1 MRSTKLA
8 VSLAC
13 LVTAGIGIGVS
24 LGVAWG
30 WLRQT
35 GEYSVY
41 LEPKLVQ
48 VSLAATATAFL
59 AVFVTIWLVRRRVND
74 SVIGL
79 AQALE
84 EQRVSSDEFHAIS
97 SSNLDREFQKLVAEI
112 NALISAF
119 AETQT
124 RLNQYSAKVAHEL
137 RAPITVLQLQL
148 DHAAKTLDPHFF
160 EAMTMQVR
168 RLNEYVDTALY
179 IARVAEQKIRPNK
192 TRRKIADVVQEI
204 AGLYQLQ
211 ATARGR
217 RLCVDLSTDLQA
229 DLDEKIFGLIL
240 HNLLSNAISHGCGEI
255 RVRLRHRNGAA
266 RLFVLNRVPNQA
278 NAGVGTGLGL
288 RTVAILAEAHHLA
301 FRSRRIFNGYAAVV
315 RIRQL
320 P

>member
-13 LVTAGIGIGVS
+13 LVTAGIAIGVS
-24 LGVAWG
+24 LGVAWV
-30 WLRQT
+30 WLSQT
-35 GEYSVY
+35 SEYSVY
-41 LEPKLVQ
+41 LKPKLIQ

-59 AVFVTIWLVRRRVND
+59 AVVVLIWLLRRRVND

-79 AQALE
+79 ARALE
-84 EQRVSSDEFHAIS
+84 EQRVSSGEFHAIS
-97 SSNLDREFQKLVAEI
+97 SSDFDREFQKLVAEI
-112 NALISAF
+112 NALIGAF

-148 DHAAKTLDPHFF
+148 DQAAKTLDPHFF
-160 EAMTMQVR
+160 EAMMVQVR

-179 IARVAEQKIRPNK
+179 IARVAEQKIRPHK
-192 TRRKIADVVQEI
+192 TKRKIADLVQEI
-204 AGLYQLQ
+204 AGFYQLQ

-217 RLCVDLSTDLQA
+217 RLCVDLSTDLEA

-255 RVRLRHRNGAA
+255 RVRLRVGNGAA
-266 RLFVLNRVPNQA
+266 RLLVLNRVPNQT
-278 NAGVGTGLGL
+278 NDGVGTGLGL
-288 RTVAILAEAHHLA
+288 RTVAILAQAHSLA
-301 FRSRRIFNGYAAVV
+301 FRSRRVFNGYAAVV
-315 RIRQL
+315 RI
-320 P
+320 PA

>member
-35 GEYSVY
+35 NEYSVH
-41 LEPKLVQ
+41 LEPKLIQ

-59 AVFVTIWLVRRRVND
+59 AVVVPIWLLRRRVND

-79 AQALE
+79 ARALE
-84 EQRVSSDEFHAIS
+84 EQRASSCELHAIS
-97 SSNLDREFQKLVAEI
+97 SSNLDREFKELVAEI
-112 NALISAF
+112 NALIGAF
-119 AETQT
+119 TETQT
-124 RLNQYSAKVAHEL
+124 RLNQYSVRVAHEL

-160 EAMTMQVR
+160 EAMMVQVR

-179 IARVAEQKIRPNK
+179 IARVAEQKIRPHK
-192 TRRKIADVVQEI
+192 TKRKIADLVQEI
-204 AGLYQLQ
+204 AGLYELQ

-217 RLCVDLSTDLQA
+217 RLCVDLSTGLEA

-255 RVRLRHRNGAA
+255 RVRLRPGNGAA
-266 RLFVLNRVPNQA
+266 RLLVLNRVSNQT
-278 NAGVGTGLGL
+278 NDGVGTGLGL
-288 RTVAILAEAHHLA
+288 RTVAILAQAHNLA
-301 FRSRRIFNGYAAVV
+301 FRSRRVFNGYAAVV
-315 RIRQL
+315 RI
-320 P
+320 PA

>member
-30 WLRQT
+30 WLSQT
-35 GEYSVY
+35 SEYSVH
-41 LEPKLVQ
+41 LKPNLIQ

-59 AVFVTIWLVRRRVND
+59 AVVVPIWLVRRRVND

-79 AQALE
+79 ARALE
-84 EQRVSSDEFHAIS
+84 EQRVSSGEFHAIS

-148 DHAAKTLDPHFF
+148 DHAAKTLDPHFL
-160 EAMTMQVR
+160 EAMMVQVR
-168 RLNEYVDTALY
+168 RLNEYADTALY
-179 IARVAEQKIRPNK
+179 IARVAEQKIRPHK
-192 TRRKIADVVQEI
+192 TKRKIADLVQEI
-204 AGLYQLQ
+204 AGLYELQ
-211 ATARGR
+211 ATARAR
-217 RLCVDLSTDLQA
+217 RLCVDLSTGLEA

-255 RVRLRHRNGAA
+255 RVRLRPGNGAA
-266 RLFVLNRVPNQA
+266 SLLVLNRVSNQT
-278 NAGVGTGLGL
+278 NDGVGTGLGL
-288 RTVAILAEAHHLA
+288 RTVAILAQAHNLA
-301 FRSRRIFNGYAAVV
+301 FRSRRVLNGYAAVV
-315 RIRQL
+315 RI
-320 P
+320 PA

>member
-24 LGVAWG
+24 LSVAWG
-30 WLRQT
+30 WFRQT
-35 GEYSVY
+35 SEYSAY
-41 LEPKLVQ
+41 LKPKVVQ
-48 VSLAATATAFL
+48 VSLAATATALL
-59 AVFVTIWLVRRRVND
+59 AALVPIWLVRRRVHD

-84 EQRVSSDEFHAIS
+84 EQRASSCEFHAIS
-97 SSNLDREFQKLVAEI
+97 SPNLDREFQKLVAEI
-112 NALISAF
+112 NALIGAF

-148 DHAAKTLDPHFF
+148 DHAEKALDPRFF
-160 EAMTMQVR
+160 EAMTVQVR
-168 RLNEYVDTALY
+168 RLTEYVDTALY
-179 IARVAEQKIRPNK
+179 IARVAEQKIRPQK
-192 TRRKIADVVQEI
+192 TKRKIADLVQEI
-204 AGLYQLQ
+204 AGLYELQ

-217 RLCVDLSTDLQA
+217 RLCVDLSSGLET

-255 RVRLRHRNGAA
+255 RVRLRPGNGAVS
-266 RLFVLNRVPNQA
+266 LLVLNRVPNQA

-288 RTVAILAEAHHLA
+288 RTVAILAQAHNLA
-301 FRSRRIFNGYAAVV
+301 FRSQRVFNGYAAAV
-315 RIRQL
+315 RIRPL

>member
-8 VSLAC
+8 VILAC

-30 WLRQT
+30 WLSQT
-35 GEYSVY
+35 SEYSVH
-41 LEPKLVQ
+41 LKPSLIQ
-48 VSLAATATAFL
+48 VSLGATATAFL
-59 AVFVTIWLVRRRVND
+59 AVVVPIWLVRRRIND

-79 AQALE
+79 ARALE

-124 RLNQYSAKVAHEL
+124 RLNQFSAKVAHEL

-160 EAMTMQVR
+160 EAMMVQVR
-168 RLNEYVDTALY
+168 RLSEYVDTALY
-179 IARVAEQKIRPNK
+179 IARVAEQKIRPHK
-192 TRRKIADVVQEI
+192 TKRKIADLVQEI
-204 AGLYQLQ
+204 AGLYELQ

-217 RLCVDLSTDLQA
+217 RFGVDMSTGLEA
-229 DLDEKIFGLIL
+229 DLDEKIFRLIL

-255 RVRLRHRNGAA
+255 RVRLRPGNGAA
-266 RLFVLNRVPNQA
+266 SLLVLNRVPNQA
-278 NAGVGTGLGL
+278 NAGVGGTGLGL
-288 RTVAILAEAHHLA
+288 RTVAVLAQAHNLA
-301 FRSRRIFNGYAAVV
+301 FRSRRLFNGYAAVV
-315 RIRQL
+315 RI
-320 P
+320 PA